1 MFLEFVL
8 YVCLA
13 ALFVS
18 TGLALYR
25 IIIGP
30 NAADRTIAFDTLAM
44 CFMSIIC
51 VVCVLRS
58 QSLYFDAIW
67 ILTLVGFI
75 GAAAIARYLEKGRV
89 F

>member
-1 MFLEFVL
+1 MFLEWVL
-8 YVCLA
+8 YFCLF
-13 ALFVS
+13 ALFAA

-30 NAADRTIAFDTLAM
+30 NAADRTIAFDIVAM
-44 CFMSIIC
+44 GFMSIIC
-51 VVCVLRS
+51 IVCMLRS

-75 GAAAIARYLEKGRV
+75 GSAAIARYLEKGRV